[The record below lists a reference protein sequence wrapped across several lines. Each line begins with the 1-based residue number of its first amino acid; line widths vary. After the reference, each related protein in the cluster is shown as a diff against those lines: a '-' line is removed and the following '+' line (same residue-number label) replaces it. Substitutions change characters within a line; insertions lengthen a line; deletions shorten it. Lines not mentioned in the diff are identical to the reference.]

1 MSETSRRPDPRWNG
15 FQPCINYC
23 EEAQHRAWQFGET
36 NASCYCSLSA
46 ERLLCLSCMSTQ
58 DYVLSMRSDLK
69 YNGSELCAWL
79 QRAIWFISLIALAT
93 HRKRPMESVWRFL
106 MIAGLRNVKPKES
119 ISSKLTS
126 WVVFSWFNPLLGCSV
141 GRAPCCS
148 RRGSP
153 DDVRDSRPQGL
164 DRSQRPHN
172 DKHSDGPMTS
182 QYLNYNP
189 KSLKG
194 STVEGKRHRRQIKLK
209 QVDILLTTFRLDLR
223 GSSTKNSSTKNNYS
237 PPCRY
242 KPVWLTFF
250 CTEKSK

>member
-1 MSETSRRPDPRWNG
+1 MEEQESRSGHQDEWN
-15 FQPCINYC
+15 Q
-23 EEAQHRAWQFGET
+23 QKAWSVLER
-36 NASCYCSLSA
+36 LSA
-46 ERLLCLSCMSTQ
+46 LHKLLRGGTASRLAVWWDKCELLLFVICRKTALPRCMSTQ
-58 DYVLSMRSDLK
+58 DYVLPMRSDLK

-79 QRAIWFISLIALAT
+79 QRVIWFISLITLAT

-164 DRSQRPHN
+164 DWSQRPHN

-182 QYLNYNP
+182 QYLNYNL

-237 PPCRY
+237 PTCRY
-242 KPVWLTFF
+242 
-250 CTEKSK
+250 